1 MITFYDACKHKTTI
15 RFNPPNF
22 PLHWGFADVFAGFTN
37 YRPLIRRTL
46 LAVITDEPP
55 GRDGGLVHQPV
66 LGGAPQHPVP
76 HTQVQ
81 VFQLPTGR
89 SHPYIIVNIIFYL
102 IHIVQYFLKIKIR
115 RIEITLHTYRTKF
128 DVIHPPPKKKNH
140 IWRRTQKF
148 NGLEIRILYKWIGK
162 REKLHV
168 WVINQTRII
177 FFMNF
182 IHADKNVQFEF

>member
-1 MITFYDACKHKTTI
+1 M
-15 RFNPPNF
+15 
-22 PLHWGFADVFAGFTN
+22 FAGFTN

-102 IHIVQYFLKIKIR
+102 IHIVQYFLKIKMHVN

-128 DVIHPPPKKKNH
+128 VPPPKKKRN
-140 IWRRTQKF
+140 
-148 NGLEIRILYKWIGK
+148 
-162 REKLHV
+162 
-168 WVINQTRII
+168 IN
-177 FFMNF
+177 
-182 IHADKNVQFEF
+182 K

>member
-1 MITFYDACKHKTTI
+1 M
-15 RFNPPNF
+15 
-22 PLHWGFADVFAGFTN
+22 FAGFTN

-81 VFQLPTGR
+81 VFQIPTGR

-102 IHIVQYFLKIKIR
+102 IHIVQYFLKIKIH
-115 RIEITLHTYRTKF
+115 RIEIPLHTNRTKF
-128 DVIHPPPKKKNH
+128 GLTPPPKKIKKINNH
-140 IWRRTQKF
+140 I
-148 NGLEIRILYKWIGK
+148 
-162 REKLHV
+162 
-168 WVINQTRII
+168 
-177 FFMNF
+177 
-182 IHADKNVQFEF
+182 

>member
-1 MITFYDACKHKTTI
+1 M
-15 RFNPPNF
+15 
-22 PLHWGFADVFAGFTN
+22 FAGFTN

-89 SHPYIIVNIIFYL
+89 SHPYVIVNIIFYL

-128 DVIHPPPKKKNH
+128 DVIHPPPKKK
-140 IWRRTQKF
+140 ITYEGELKSSM
-148 NGLEIRILYKWIGK
+148 G
-162 REKLHV
+162 
-168 WVINQTRII
+168 
-177 FFMNF
+177 
-182 IHADKNVQFEF
+182 